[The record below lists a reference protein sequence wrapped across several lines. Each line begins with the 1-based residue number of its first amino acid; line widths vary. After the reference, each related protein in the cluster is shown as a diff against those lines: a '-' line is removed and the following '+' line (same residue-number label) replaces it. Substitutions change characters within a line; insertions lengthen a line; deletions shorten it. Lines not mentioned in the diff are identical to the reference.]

1 MRTRGGLAVVK
12 VGFALLGFSAV
23 VTEIATLVE
32 RGQFVASNFFSFFT
46 IESNLMGVAALLLG
60 AYAVGTDRAKARI
73 DLFRGAATLYMV
85 ITGIV
90 FSLLL
95 SGLENTKLT
104 AVPWDNTVLHYVM
117 PVVLLADWL
126 LDRPTAPIAFRRALI
141 WLVYPIAYLAYTLI
155 RGPIVDWYPYPFL
168 NADEKGY
175 GSIAVTSV
183 AIAGFA
189 VALTWVLAWTTHWGR
204 SQSVAALDAA

>member
-1 MRTRGGLAVVK
+1 VARVL
-12 VGFALLGFSAV
+12 FALLGFAAV

-32 RGQFVASNFFSFFT
+32 RDQFVASNFFSFFT
-46 IESNLMGVAALLLG
+46 IQSNLLGIAALLLG
-60 AYAVGTDRAKARI
+60 AYAWCPDGGRAGI

-85 ITGIV
+85 TTGIV

-95 SGLENTKLT
+95 AGLENTQLT

-117 PVVLLADWL
+117 PVVLAVDWL
-126 LDRPTAPIAFRRALI
+126 VDRSVEPIPFRRALV

-175 GSIAVTSV
+175 GSIAVTSL
-183 AIAGFA
+183 AIAAFA
-189 VALTWVLAWTTHWGR
+189 VGLAWVLAWTTRWGR
-204 SQSVAALDAA
+204 PADRR